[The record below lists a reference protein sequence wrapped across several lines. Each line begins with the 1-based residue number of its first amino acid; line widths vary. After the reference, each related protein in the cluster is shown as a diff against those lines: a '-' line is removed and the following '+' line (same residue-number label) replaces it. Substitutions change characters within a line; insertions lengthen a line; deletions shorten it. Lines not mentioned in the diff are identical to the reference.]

1 MHKVIDMSEQQTE
14 TKNKKKIKLN
24 ITTPRGVKF
33 EEEADTLIVRCID
46 GDLGVL
52 AGHAPVSAILGE
64 GILRIFN
71 DGIEKKLA
79 VFNGVVE
86 IEDTNVNIMSTIAQH
101 PEEIDLERAEQDRRE
116 IEASLEESD
125 EVQIQ
130 SLQVVL
136 RRSLVRI
143 EVSSHRV
150 DNN

>member
-1 MHKVIDMSEQQTE
+1 MINMSEEQTDLG
-14 TKNKKKIKLN
+14 NKKINLN
-24 ITTPRGVKF
+24 IITPRGVKF
-33 EEEADTLIVRCID
+33 EEEADTLIMRLID

-64 GILRIFN
+64 GILSIID

-79 VFNGVVE
+79 VFNGIVE
-86 IEDTNVNIMSTIAQH
+86 IDDTNVNIMTTIAQR
-101 PEEIDLERAEQDRRE
+101 PDEIDLERAEQDRRE
-116 IEASLEESD
+116 AEATLEESE

-143 EVSSHRV
+143 EVSGHHMSE
-150 DNN
+150 D